1 MKHKVWMI
9 LAGITWATWMMA
21 PVYAAETEERIVGV
35 TESSIAAETEP
46 EQIASQDAFVIDNF
60 PLIYQEPELP
70 TGCEITAL
78 TMVLQY
84 YGCDTNKMEMALDY
98 LPTLLGEDFYYDE
111 EGNLMGNDMENYF
124 IGDPTTSTGYIC
136 GPGAIVTA
144 ANRYFEDHN
153 SSLQAENKTGAT
165 AEELYAYVRQN
176 IPVVVWATIDME
188 ERGEVQ
194 GWYREDGVFME
205 WSNNDHGTVLI
216 GYTEDTV
223 ILSDPITGRYE
234 ASKEDFESVYESRGC
249 KCVIVVS

>member
-1 MKHKVWMI
+1 M
-9 LAGITWATWMMA
+9 
-21 PVYAAETEERIVGV
+21 
-35 TESSIAAETEP
+35 
-46 EQIASQDAFVIDNF
+46 
-60 PLIYQEPELP
+60 
-70 TGCEITAL
+70 
-78 TMVLQY
+78 
-84 YGCDTNKMEMALDY
+84 
-98 LPTLLGEDFYYDE
+98 
-111 EGNLMGNDMENYF
+111 
-124 IGDPTTSTGYIC
+124 
-136 GPGAIVTA
+136 TA

-153 SSLQAENKTGAT
+153 SSLFAENKTGAT

-223 ILSDPITGRYE
+223 ILSDPITGQYE

-249 KCVIVVS
+249 KSVIVVS